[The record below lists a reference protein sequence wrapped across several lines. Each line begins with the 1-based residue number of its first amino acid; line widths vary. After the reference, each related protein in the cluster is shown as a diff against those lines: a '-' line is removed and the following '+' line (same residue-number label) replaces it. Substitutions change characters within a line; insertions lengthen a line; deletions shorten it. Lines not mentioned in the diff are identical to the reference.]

1 MTEQRTAY
9 LCPRIFD
16 GAAFHSD
23 SALIVERGR
32 ILAIVP
38 TGDLDD
44 TMPRRC
50 LPEGIIAPGFV
61 DLQVNG
67 GGGVML
73 NDDQSVD
80 ALRRI
85 AQAHATLGATSILP
99 TLITDAPEKTIT
111 AIDAVEAAIAADIP
125 GIIGL
130 HLEGPHLS
138 VARKGAHEARFIR
151 SMTDAD
157 VTILIDGARRLPVL
171 KMTVAVENVTP
182 AQIRQLTDAGLI
194 ISLGHTQASAAQV
207 QEAVDAGASCVTHL
221 FNAMSQLGNR
231 EPGLVGSAICQPGL
245 SAGLIADGIHA
256 HPDSI
261 GIALRAKAGPGK
273 IFLVSDAMAVAGS
286 DLTEFHLG
294 GRKVLRREG
303 RLTLEDGTLAGADLD
318 QLTAIRNLIGW
329 GFADPAGALAMAT
342 SIPAAVI
349 GYSTGP
355 GHLKPG
361 VSADF
366 LHIELDGTGP
376 ATVWHRGVAVTAG

>member
-1 MTEQRTAY
+1 MTEHRTAY

-16 GAAFHSD
+16 GTAFHTD
-23 SALIVERGR
+23 CALVIDGDRVEG
-32 ILAIVP
+32 IVP
-38 TGDLDD
+38 AHDLDD
-44 TMPRRC
+44 AVPC
-50 LPEGIIAPGFV
+50 QNLPGGMLVPGFV

-73 NDDQSVD
+73 NDEQTVD

-85 AQAHATLGATSILP
+85 ARAHATLGATSILP
-99 TLITDAPEKTIT
+99 TLITDAPEKTIA
-111 AIDAVEAAIAADIP
+111 AINAVEAAIAADIP

-151 SMTDAD
+151 PMTDRD
-157 VTILIDGARRLPVL
+157 VEILIDGAHRLPVL

-207 QEAVDAGASCVTHL
+207 QEAVDAGATCVTHL

-261 GIALRAKAGPGK
+261 GIALRAKAGPGR

-342 SIPAAVI
+342 SIPASVI
-349 GYSTGP
+349 GDSTGLGRLEP
-355 GHLKPG
+355 GAP
-361 VSADF
+361 ADF
-366 LHIELDGTGP
+366 QHIDLEGTGP
-376 ATVWHRGVAVTAG
+376 ATVWQRGVAVTAG